1 LTIIDYLPLTI
12 SALDSVNVC
21 ADKGE
26 WTSMWCKVDQGV
38 PPYSYYWQPGNFPNS
53 DTVLVDPSILLPN
66 LNVYTINAVDQCG
79 KTITSPEVRVY
90 NQCPLV
96 VPNVLTTNNDGTNDT
111 LFIQNWE
118 DYDRVSLTVFNRWG
132 NVVYSNDDYKNN
144 WTGID
149 VSGAKLEEGVYFYT
163 ATPKSDKYEYD
174 DVERTLYTLHGFIH
188 LVK

>member
-1 LTIIDYLPLTI
+1 
-12 SALDSVNVC
+12 
-21 ADKGE
+21 
-26 WTSMWCKVDQGV
+26 
-38 PPYSYYWQPGNFPNS
+38 
-53 DTVLVDPSILLPN
+53 
-66 LNVYTINAVDQCG
+66 VYTINAVDQCG